1 MTNNNIKTINFS
13 ELKDEDK
20 QELSKFIKA
29 NKMKFQ
35 KDEKNKKYI
44 TLIHLINPNFINNNP
59 NDISINTKR
68 RDEYSIKYNK
78 NYPSFFSN
86 LNIIIGIRAKKMNI
100 NELRLFIE
108 ELYSIRYIDDTI
120 KLKNQFLEK
129 KYNPDY
135 QITLKYEESFPLFV
149 YNSIIQKYNNKTQI
163 VHFHLIY

>member
-1 MTNNNIKTINFS
+1 
-13 ELKDEDK
+13 
-20 QELSKFIKA
+20 
-29 NKMKFQ
+29 
-35 KDEKNKKYI
+35 
-44 TLIHLINPNFINNNP
+44 
-59 NDISINTKR
+59 
-68 RDEYSIKYNK
+68 
-78 NYPSFFSN
+78 
-86 LNIIIGIRAKKMNI
+86 MNI

-108 ELYSIRYIDDTI
+108 ELYSIRYVDDTI